1 MQAGNHRKVVFYKSY
16 FAEFFEKLRVKSR
29 DKIIWTLRLIEE
41 HEFVPQQYL
50 KHIEGTDG
58 LYEIRVQFGRD
69 QYRIFCFF
77 DDDKL
82 VVLANGFHKK
92 SQKTPRIEIEKAL
105 KIKTE
110 YEKEK

>member
-16 FAEFFEKLRVKSR
+16 FEEFFEKLRLKSR

-58 LYEIRVQFGRD
+58 LYEIRVQIGRD
-69 QYRIFCFF
+69 QYRIFCF
-77 DDDKL
+77 L
-82 VVLANGFHKK
+82 TMEN
-92 SQKTPRIEIEKAL
+92 
-105 KIKTE
+105 
-110 YEKEK
+110 